1 MMTGEIKVSDANFEN
16 IKIDSLII
24 ENKYVD
30 EDGNANLPINKFM
43 RVVDTDVYIKIERF
57 TDETT
62 DEVEHVFAKIKGLKT
77 LL

>member
-1 MMTGEIKVSDANFEN
+1 MIAGEIKVSDVNFEN

-30 EDGNANLPINKFM
+30 ENGNANLPINKFM

-77 LL
+77 IL